1 MFLLVLTYLLGLSPH
16 IQIFHLRKDIYAY
29 TTPLA
34 SPSPINIY
42 SLWHLPQVLIMLFMF
57 IGLVSASPNMLVILL

>member
-1 MFLLVLTYLLGLSPH
+1 MFLLVLTHLLGLSSH
-16 IQIFHLRKDIYAY
+16 IHIFHLRKDISAY

-42 SLWHLPQVLIMLFMF
+42 SLQHLPQVLIMLFMF
-57 IGLVSASPNMLVILL
+57 IGLVSASPNMLVILS